1 MIQYSKQEDVV
12 RRNDIVLADN
22 GRLAIVDNVVE
33 QDKGIAITKS
43 DFIFAF
49 TYIAITFLDNGFQ
62 CYIKIKQSQFVNHN
76 TEKAAKMYRDL
87 VKNKKH

>member
-1 MIQYSKQEDVV
+1 MSMIQYSKQEDIV

-33 QDKGIAITKS
+33 ADKGIAIT
-43 DFIFAF
+43 FI
-49 TYIAITFLDNGFQ
+49 DNGFQ
-62 CYIKIKQSQFVNHN
+62 CYIKIKQAQFVNHN